1 MVCPRCIEK
10 VTSIA
15 DELNI
20 PYNKVS
26 LGQLSTSIEIK
37 EKPLAILGEVLIK
50 NGFQLLETNKAKL
63 VNRIKSIIIEE
74 IHFNKGLQ
82 KQNFSELIT
91 SKLHHDYAYLSRIF
105 SSVEG
110 ITIERYL
117 QKQKIERIKELLDY
131 NELTLSEIASS
142 MGYSS
147 VAHLSN
153 QFKKETGIRPSEY
166 KKSSSPDRKS
176 LDQL

>member
-20 PYNKVS
+20 PYNNIS
-26 LGQLSTSIEIK
+26 LGQLSTSVEIK
-37 EKPLAILGEVLIK
+37 EKPLALLGRVLIK

-74 IHFNKGLQ
+74 THFNKGLQ
-82 KQNFSELIT
+82 KQNFSELIV
-91 SKLHHDYAYLSRIF
+91 SKLHHDYAYLSRLF
-105 SSVEG
+105 SSEENT
-110 ITIERYL
+110 TIEKYI
-117 QKQKIERIKELLDY
+117 QKQKIERVKELLTY
-131 NELTLSEIASS
+131 NQLTLSEIAFS

-153 QFKKETGIRPSEY
+153 QFKKETGIRPSQY
-166 KKSSSPDRKS
+166 KKSTSPDRKS
-176 LDQL
+176 LDQV